1 MNATRSVTAALAA
14 ALLLAACGSSDDGPT
29 ETAQQREDRTA
40 SASIEGLMAFMR
52 TLTAVSSEQAEP
64 RPVDGITPPASD
76 AAEPQ
81 PL

>member
-40 SASIEGLMAFMR
+40 SASIEGLMALMR
-52 TLTAVSSEQAEP
+52 GLVSAPSEQAEP
-64 RPVDGITPPASD
+64 RAVDGITPPASD
-76 AAEPQ
+76 TAEPQ